1 MDDRSL
7 RCPIHHQNCFLVDKN
22 PQNCFLV
29 DKKNKVRVTA
39 RWPTTTPSRCW
50 RLRLVKFSVTQS
62 FSWQML
68 LYSLPNTNWWSVTS
82 YRSLIVHIWVI
93 IAVFIKENLVCNL
106 LHTSLRSLVH
116 CSSENLQKHS
126 LETLQK
132 PEINTHESYRE
143 VGIE

>member
-1 MDDRSL
+1 MIGLFVARFIIRTAFWLIKIL
-7 RCPIHHQNCFLVDKN
+7 RTAFWLI
-22 PQNCFLV
+22 
-29 DKKNKVRVTA
+29 KKNKVRVTA

-62 FSWQML
+62 FSRQML

-106 LHTSLRSLVH
+106 LHTSPRSLVH

-132 PEINTHESYRE
+132 PEINTYESYRE